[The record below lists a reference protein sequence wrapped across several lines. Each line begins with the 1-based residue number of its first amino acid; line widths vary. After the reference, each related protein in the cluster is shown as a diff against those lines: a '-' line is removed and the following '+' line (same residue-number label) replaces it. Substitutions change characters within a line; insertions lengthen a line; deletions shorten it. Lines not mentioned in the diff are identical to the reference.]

1 MTEARPRLLVV
12 DDDRAILSMLV
23 AGLSRAGFDAVVAT
37 NTDEAR
43 RMAAEALPAL
53 AILDVQMEGGRAF
66 DLAEHFLREARLPF
80 LVLAPTRDEAVRKR
94 AAACGAAAVLAKP
107 VDLSRLVPAIKA
119 ALERGAPEPPRRPA
133 GDGGL
138 LADALEGGHG
148 PQTLIA
154 VGILV
159 ERHKVNCDEAVRLL
173 HRQAQEAGAALD
185 EFALAVIERAEGAT
199 RPPV

>member
-23 AGLSRAGFDAVVAT
+23 AGLARAGFDAVVAT
-37 NTDEAR
+37 NADEAR
-43 RMAAEALPAL
+43 RMAADASPVL
-53 AILDVQMEGGRAF
+53 AILDAQMEGGRGF
-66 DLAEHFLREARLPF
+66 ELADHLLREARVPF
-80 LVLAPTRDEAVRKR
+80 LVLAPARDEAVRKR
-94 AAACGAAAVLAKP
+94 AETCGAAAVLAKP

-119 ALERGAPEPPRRPA
+119 AIAKGAPEPPRRPA
-133 GDGGL
+133 GDGL
-138 LADALEGGHG
+138 LADALEGDHG

-185 EFALAVIERAEGAT
+185 VFALAVIEKAEGAT
-199 RPPV
+199 RPAV

>member
-23 AGLSRAGFDAVVAT
+23 AGLSRAGFDTIVAT
-37 NTDEAR
+37 DVDEAR
-43 RMAAEALPAL
+43 RTAADAHPAL
-53 AILDVQMEGGRAF
+53 AILDAQMEGGRGF
-66 DLAEHFLREARLPF
+66 ELADHLLREARVPF

-94 AAACGAAAVLAKP
+94 ADTCGAAAVLAKP

-119 ALERGAPEPPRRPA
+119 ALARGAPAPPRVPA
-133 GDGGL
+133 GEGL
-138 LADALEGGHG
+138 LADALGGGHG

-159 ERHKVNCDEAVRLL
+159 ERHRVNCDEAVRLL
-173 HRQAQEAGAALD
+173 HRQAQQAGVALD
-185 EFALAVIERAEGAT
+185 EFALVVIEKAEGAV